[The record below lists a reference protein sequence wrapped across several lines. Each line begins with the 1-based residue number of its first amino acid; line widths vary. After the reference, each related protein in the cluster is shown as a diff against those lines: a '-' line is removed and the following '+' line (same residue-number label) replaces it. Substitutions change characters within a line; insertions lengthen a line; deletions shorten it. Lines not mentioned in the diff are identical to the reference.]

1 MLTVPLSDLVTAQ
14 PRSAEMSH
22 SKRVRRGRHE
32 CPRHTQRVARLN
44 GAATSNYPFAIS
56 SSLFTVFQLRVVA
69 FTESAFSN
77 TAFESLVSP

>member
-1 MLTVPLSDLVTAQ
+1 MLTVLPSDLIGAPIGITS
-14 PRSAEMSH
+14 SASGAAGI
-22 SKRVRRGRHE
+22 SA
-32 CPRHTQRVARLN
+32 CATDTQCLARLK

-69 FTESAFSN
+69 FTASAFSN